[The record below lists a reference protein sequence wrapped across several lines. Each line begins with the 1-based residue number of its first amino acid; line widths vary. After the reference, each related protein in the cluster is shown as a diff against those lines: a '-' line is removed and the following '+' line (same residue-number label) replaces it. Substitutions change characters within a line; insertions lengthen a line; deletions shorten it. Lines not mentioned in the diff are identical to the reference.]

1 MPGCEIFKVSNTG
14 HMTKDRL
21 KYLLDR
27 YLTNTATEEELQ
39 EYANWYRQQGEA
51 GPKLFSAMDSEPAN
65 EYKTD
70 LFRSIINN
78 IQFAEYEKK
87 QQAGRLRSLY
97 IKIAVAALVVIT
109 GTLVLHYGLA
119 SKTSTTVA
127 RNEIVAPVS
136 KDHVIAVRNH
146 TGISTAVHLQ
156 DGSEVQLFAGS
167 ELRYEEP
174 FSPAHRHVYLSGK
187 GFFKVAKDPNRPFTV
202 YSHDI
207 ATTALG
213 TSFTITAWPGNN
225 EISVALHT
233 GKVVV
238 QPIETGN
245 GANRKDVYLV
255 PGQQVS
261 CNIAT
266 GTATMHKPA
275 LAKSNVRTLGSRTG
289 FAVAFT
295 DEPMINVLNA
305 IEKGYAVRLK
315 YDKVQLAD
323 MIFTGRIREKDSLS
337 QVLKRISILYDLN
350 IKESGNQFIIQKS
363 H

>member
-1 MPGCEIFKVSNTG
+1 
-14 HMTKDRL
+14 MTKDRL

-39 EYANWYRQQGEA
+39 EYANWYRQQGED
-51 GPKLFSAMDSEPAN
+51 GTKLFAAMDSEPAE
-65 EYKTD
+65 EYKKD

-87 QQAGRLRSLY
+87 QQGSRVRSLY

-109 GTLVLHYGLA
+109 GTFVLYYGLA
-119 SKTSTTVA
+119 SKTLTSVA
-127 RNEIVAPVS
+127 RDEIVVPVS
-136 KDHVIAVRNH
+136 KDHIIAVRNH
-146 TGISTAVHLQ
+146 SGISTAVHLQ

-167 ELRYEEP
+167 ELRYEAP
-174 FSPAHRHVYLSGK
+174 FSSAHRHVYLSGK

-213 TSFTITAWPGNN
+213 TSFTITAWPGKND
-225 EISVALHT
+225 ISVALHT

-238 QPIETGN
+238 QHLATGRV
-245 GANRKDVYLV
+245 AHMKDVYLV

-266 GTATMHKPA
+266 GIASMNKPA
-275 LAKSNVRTLGSRTG
+275 LPMNNIRSLGSRTG

-295 DEPMINVLNA
+295 DEPMIDVLNA
-305 IEKGYAVRLK
+305 IEKGYAVRIQYNK
-315 YDKVQLAD
+315 AQLAD
-323 MIFTGRIREKDSLS
+323 MIFTGRVREKDSLS

-350 IKESGNQFIIQKS
+350 IKETSNRIIIQKS

>member
-1 MPGCEIFKVSNTG
+1 
-14 HMTKDRL
+14 MTKERL
-21 KYLLDR
+21 NYLLNR
-27 YLTNTATEEELQ
+27 YLTNSATEEELL
-39 EYANWYRQQGEA
+39 EYANWYRQQGENDA
-51 GPKLFSAMDSEPAN
+51 KLFEETDKESVEA
-65 EYKTD
+65 YKKE
-70 LFRSIINN
+70 LFGSIINN
-78 IQFAEYEKK
+78 IQFVEYEQK

-97 IKIAVAALVVIT
+97 IKIGAAALVVIT
-109 GTLVLHYGLA
+109 GTLVLYYGLA
-119 SKTSTTVA
+119 SKTSTSVA
-127 RNEIVAPVS
+127 RNEIVATVS

-146 TGISTAVHLQ
+146 TGISTAVYLQ

-167 ELRYEEP
+167 ELRYSAP
-174 FSPAHRHVYLSGK
+174 FGSTHRHVYLSGK

-225 EISVALHT
+225 DISVALHT

-238 QPIETGN
+238 QHIATGN
-245 GANRKDVYLV
+245 TAHMKDVYLI
-255 PGQQVS
+255 PGQRVN

-266 GTATMHKPA
+266 GLATMQKPA
-275 LAKSNVRTLGSRTG
+275 LVKSNTRSLSSRTG
-289 FAVAFT
+289 FAVAFS

-305 IEKGYAVRLK
+305 IEKGYAVRLQ
-315 YDKVQLAD
+315 YDKAELTD

-350 IKESGNQFIIQKS
+350 IKETGNQFIIQKS